1 MINIIN
7 NINPDYIIYNFVNLG
22 EILRKNINTNV
33 TNSTKSKNT
42 KLFMYE
48 HLTIYSN
55 FNIKI
60 NSNYKNYYDKLMF
73 VSANQCNDYNEYV
86 ELNKTFILNN
96 SLSPLFYYN
105 NMFFWS

>member
-1 MINIIN
+1 
-7 NINPDYIIYNFVNLG
+7 
-22 EILRKNINTNV
+22 
-33 TNSTKSKNT
+33 
-42 KLFMYE
+42 MYE

-86 ELNKTFILNN
+86 ELNKHL
-96 SLSPLFYYN
+96 Y
-105 NMFFWS
+105 